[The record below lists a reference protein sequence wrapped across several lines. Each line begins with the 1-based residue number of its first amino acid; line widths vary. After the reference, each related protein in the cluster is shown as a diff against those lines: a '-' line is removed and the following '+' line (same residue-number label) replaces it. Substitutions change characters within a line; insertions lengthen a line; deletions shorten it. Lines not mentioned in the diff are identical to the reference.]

1 MKTRREA
8 RKERKDK
15 ERSRNNKLKVLK
27 IRDLTRQ
34 EEKAKKETAKLQREV
49 EKIQNQGTTFR
60 KDRCL
65 TKDDGIQTQP

>member
-15 ERSRNNKLKVLK
+15 ERARNNKLKVLK

-49 EKIQNQGTTFR
+49 EKIQNQGTAFR

-65 TKDDGIQTQP
+65 TKDDGIQTRP